1 MITGS
6 CVALITPMLTDGT
19 IDFKALGLL
28 TDWHIQEK
36 TDAIV
41 VLGTTGESPVLTE
54 KERTEILRF
63 VIDRVD
69 GRIPVIAGTG
79 TNSTEQTIYLTEQA
93 RVLGANACL
102 LVVPYYNRPGQEG
115 LYQHFHRIAERVPV
129 AQILYNVPGRTITD
143 LLPET
148 VVRLMDH
155 PNIIGIKEA
164 TGDIERAKM
173 LINAAEGK
181 NFAVYSG
188 DDLTAF
194 ELMLCGGK
202 GVISVTANIAPAKM
216 HKMCSETL
224 RGHTEEAKAIDQQ
237 LSGLN
242 KALFVEANPVP
253 VKWALNKMRKI
264 QNGIRLPLVP
274 LQSESHPVVSE
285 AMKSSGIFVSEM

>member
-1 MITGS
+1 
-6 CVALITPMLTDGT
+6 
-19 IDFKALGLL
+19 
-28 TDWHIQEK
+28 
-36 TDAIV
+36 
-41 VLGTTGESPVLTE
+41 
-54 KERTEILRF
+54 
-63 VIDRVD
+63 
-69 GRIPVIAGTG
+69 
-79 TNSTEQTIYLTEQA
+79 STEQTIYLTEQA

-264 QNGIRLPLVP
+264 QNGIRLPLMP
-274 LQSESHPVVSE
+274 LRSESHPVVSE
-285 AMKSSGIFVSEM
+285 AMKSSGIVVSEM